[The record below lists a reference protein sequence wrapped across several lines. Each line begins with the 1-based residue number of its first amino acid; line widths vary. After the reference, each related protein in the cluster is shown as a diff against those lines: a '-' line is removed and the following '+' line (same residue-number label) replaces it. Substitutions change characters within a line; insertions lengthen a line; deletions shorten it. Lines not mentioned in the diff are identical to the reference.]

1 MPALASPVA
10 DERGALR
17 EYLAYHQSA
26 FFAVAYGLT
35 DEQARMTPTVSE
47 LSIGGLVKHAAEMQ
61 RNWMARVAAA
71 PDAPPRDPRPFDQIA
86 KDFGDQH
93 TMRADETLDGLLKN
107 LEAENANSLHLVET
121 ADLDAKVPVPQ
132 DIPWFPKGIK
142 DWSVRWVILH
152 VINELTRHSGHADII
167 RESIDGATMY
177 ELLAGLE
184 GWAIDGW
191 VQPWKGKQKPVR
203 PRANP

>member
-10 DERGALR
+10 DERSGLR
-17 EYLAYHQSA
+17 QYLAYHQSA
-26 FFAVAYGLT
+26 FFAVAFGLT
-35 DEQARMTPTVSE
+35 DEQARSSPTVSE
-47 LSIGGLVKHAAEMQ
+47 LSIGGLIKHVTAMQ
-61 RNWMARVAAA
+61 HSWMSRVAAA
-71 PDAPPRDPRPFDQIA
+71 PDAPPRDPRPFDEVA
-86 KDFGDQH
+86 KDFGEQH
-93 TMRADETLDGLLKN
+93 VMRPDETLDGLLEKFKT
-107 LEAENANSLHLVET
+107 ENAKSLSLVET

-191 VQPWKGKQKPVR
+191 VQPWR
-203 PRANP
+203 PGGNP

>member
-10 DERGALR
+10 DERSGLR

-26 FFAVAYGLT
+26 FFAVAFGLT
-35 DEQARMTPTVSE
+35 DEQARSSPTVSE
-47 LSIGGLVKHAAEMQ
+47 LSIGGLIKHVTAMQ
-61 RNWMARVAAA
+61 HTWMSRVAAA
-71 PDAPPRDPRPFDQIA
+71 PDAPPRDPRPFDEVA
-86 KDFGDQH
+86 KDFGEQH
-93 TMRADETLDGLLKN
+93 VMRPDETLDGLLAKFKT
-107 LEAENANSLHLVET
+107 ENAKSLSLVET
-121 ADLDAKVPVPQ
+121 ADLDAKVPVPK

-191 VQPWKGKQKPVR
+191 VQPWR
-203 PRANP
+203 PGGNP

>member
-10 DERGALR
+10 DERSALR

-35 DEQARMTPTVSE
+35 DEQARSSPTVSE
-47 LSIGGLVKHAAEMQ
+47 LSIGGLVKHVTAMQ
-61 RNWMARVAAA
+61 HNWMSRVAAA
-71 PDAPPRDPRPFDQIA
+71 PEAPPKDPRPFEEVA
-86 KDFGDQH
+86 KDFGEQH
-93 TMRADETLDGLLKN
+93 VMRPDETLDGLLEKFKT
-107 LEAENANSLHLVET
+107 ENAKTLSLAAT
-121 ADLDAKVPVPQ
+121 ADLDAKVPVPH
-132 DIPWFPKGIK
+132 DIPWFPKGVK

-191 VQPWKGKQKPVR
+191 VQPWKKP
-203 PRANP
+203 